1 MTFELTGKVAVVT
14 GAASGIGKAC
24 ATRLTQAGAEVVVL
38 DVDDAGEEVAA
49 SLGGRFI
56 KTDVSRPPEVE
67 SAMREAA
74 EGGHLDIVVN
84 DAGIA
89 LPLEPITSTT
99 DEHFMRHIEVNTLG
113 VLNGM
118 RFARQYLGRGSV
130 ICNTASILGL
140 LSAPGYASYVASKF
154 AVVGLTKTA
163 AIEFGPDGIR
173 VNCVC
178 PTTVDTPMLDTFP
191 SARQEADSFSKISA
205 LNRIID
211 ADHVAALVHFLVADD
226 CPVITGQAIAIDC
239 GMTAGVS
246 SVIWNLEEDTSS

>member
-1 MTFELTGKVAVVT
+1 MFGLAGKVAVVT

-38 DVDDAGEEVAA
+38 DIDPAGADVAA
-49 SLGGRFI
+49 DLGGRYVRA
-56 KTDVSRPPEVE
+56 DVSQPREVE
-67 SAMREAA
+67 KAMCEAA
-74 EGGHLDIVVN
+74 GEGRLDIVIN
-84 DAGIA
+84 NAGIA
-89 LPLEPITSTT
+89 LPLEQMTDTSE
-99 DEHFMRHIEVNTLG
+99 EHFMRHIKVNTLG

-118 RFARQYLGRGSV
+118 RFARPYMGSGSV
-130 ICNTASILGL
+130 ICNTASVLGL
-140 LSAPGYASYVASKF
+140 LSAPGYSSYVASKF

-163 AIEFGPDGIR
+163 AIEFGTDGIR

-191 SARQEADSFSKISA
+191 SARQEADSFSAMSA

-211 ADHVAALVHFLVADD
+211 AEHVAALVHFLVSDD

-246 SVIWNLEEDTSS
+246 SVIWNVEGWN

>member
-1 MTFELTGKVAVVT
+1 MFDLSGKVAVVT

-38 DVDDAGEEVAA
+38 DVDRAGAEVAA
-49 SLGGRFI
+49 QLGGRFVQA
-56 KTDVSRPPEVE
+56 DVSQPSQV
-67 SAMREAA
+67 EAA
-74 EGGHLDIVVN
+74 MAEAARGGRLDIVVN
-84 DAGIA
+84 NAGIA
-89 LPLEPITSTT
+89 LALEPMTHTT

-113 VLNGM
+113 VLHGM
-118 RFARQYLGRGSV
+118 RFARQYLQAGSV
-130 ICNTASILGL
+130 ICNTASVLGL
-140 LSAPGYASYVASKF
+140 LSAPGYSSYVASKF

-163 AIEFGPDGIR
+163 AIEFGADGIR

-191 SARQEADSFSKISA
+191 SARQEADSFSAISA
-205 LNRIID
+205 LNRIVD
-211 ADHVAALVHFLVADD
+211 AEQVAALVHFLVADD

-246 SVIWNLEEDTSS
+246 SVIWNVEGWN

>member
-1 MTFELTGKVAVVT
+1 MFDLSGKVAVVT

-38 DVDDAGEEVAA
+38 DVDRSGAEVAA
-49 SLGGRFI
+49 QLGGRFVQA
-56 KTDVSRPPEVE
+56 DVSQPSQV
-67 SAMREAA
+67 EAA
-74 EGGHLDIVVN
+74 MAEAARDGRLDIVVN
-84 DAGIA
+84 NAGIA
-89 LPLEPITSTT
+89 LPLEPMTETT

-113 VLNGM
+113 VLHGM
-118 RFARQYLGRGSV
+118 RFARQYLSPGSV
-130 ICNTASILGL
+130 ICNTASVLGL
-140 LSAPGYASYVASKF
+140 LSAPGYTSYVASKF

-163 AIEFGPDGIR
+163 AIEFGADGIR

-191 SARQEADSFSKISA
+191 SARQEADSFSAISA
-205 LNRIID
+205 LNRIVD
-211 ADHVAALVHFLVADD
+211 AEQVAALVHFLVADD

-246 SVIWNLEEDTSS
+246 SVIWNVEGWD